1 MDKKKLKELRKMAQQ
16 AKDRLT
22 QRDIENIE
30 KKTKNVMPKK
40 KPIVSMTD
48 DDSGVMYSVR
58 GKNVSKEEFMKSVDQ
73 QGADEMAGAGGYS
86 EGGEV
91 RGAGAAVTGKGFK
104 GVF

>member
-1 MDKKKLKELRKMAQQ
+1 MDKKKLKELRKKAQS
-16 AKDRLT
+16 L
-22 QRDIENIE
+22 
-30 KKTKNVMPKK
+30 PKK
-40 KPIVSMTD
+40 KPIVAMTD
-48 DDSGVMYSVR
+48 DDSGVVYSVR

>member
-1 MDKKKLKELRKMAQQ
+1 MDKEQLKKFRKMAQQ
-16 AKDRLT
+16 AKKQLT
-22 QRDIENIE
+22 
-30 KKTKNVMPKK
+30 PKK

>member
-1 MDKKKLKELRKMAQQ
+1 MDKKKLKKFRKMAQQ

-22 QRDIENIE
+22 QKDIENIE

-58 GKNVSKEEFMKSVDQ
+58 GENVSKDDFMKSVEQ
-73 QGADEMAGAGGYS
+73 QGKDEAAGAGGYS
-86 EGGEV
+86 QGGEV
-91 RGAGAAVTGKGFK
+91 RGTGSAVKGLGFK

>member
-1 MDKKKLKELRKMAQQ
+1 MERAFILEISKPKVKKKGNTSGSK
-16 AKDRLT
+16 AKP
-22 QRDIENIE
+22 
-30 KKTKNVMPKK
+30 TKQIMPKK

>member
-1 MDKKKLKELRKMAQQ
+1 MNLMVCEQIENINIMDKKNLKELRKKAQS
-16 AKDRLT
+16 L
-22 QRDIENIE
+22 
-30 KKTKNVMPKK
+30 PKK

-48 DDSGVMYSVR
+48 DDSGVMYSIR

>member
-1 MDKKKLKELRKMAQQ
+1 MDKEKLKKFRKMAQQ
-16 AKDRLT
+16 AKKDL
-22 QRDIENIE
+22 
-30 KKTKNVMPKK
+30 KPKK

-48 DDSGVMYSVR
+48 DDSGVIYSVR
-58 GKNVSKEEFMKSVDQ
+58 GENVSKEDFMKSVDQ
-73 QGADEMAGAGGYS
+73 QGADEVAGAGGYS